1 MSQKR
6 PSIIDTLDIA
16 PEAEAEPATPAKPKV
31 VKMRAPKAAPEA
43 APEGI
48 EVHRTSIYV
57 PLPAHERLREIAFVE
72 RKKVHDLI
80 MEGIDAVIAKRGHSE
95 TAKRKPKA
103 S

>member
-6 PSIIDTLDIA
+6 PSIIDSLEIL
-16 PEAEAEPATPAKPKV
+16 PEPAAEATTAKPKV
-31 VKMRAPKAAPEA
+31 VKMRAPKPAPPAEA
-43 APEGI
+43 AP
-48 EVHRTSIYV
+48 VVRSSIY
-57 PLPAHERLREIAFVE
+57 LSQAAHDRLREIAFVE

-80 MEGIDAVIAKRGHSE
+80 VEGVDAVIAKRGHSE